1 MISAALT
8 AIETE
13 LRQAAARRAYADVE
27 RLVVSLCAAAA
38 GQARALPPGDPRIR
52 EIAVWL
58 DEQLERTRILLRIA
72 RTAQADELRR
82 LLFVKRYLPGQH
94 RQTPQLRLEL

>member
-1 MISAALT
+1 MISAPLT

-27 RLVVSLCAAAA
+27 RLAVSIGAAAA
-38 GQARALPPGDPRIR
+38 QEARELPAGDPAIR
-52 EIAVWL
+52 EIVAWL
-58 DEQLERTRILLRIA
+58 QGVYECTGILLRIA

-82 LLFVKRYLPGQH
+82 LHFVKRYLPRQP
-94 RQTPQLRLEL
+94 RQTPQVRLEL

>member
-13 LRQAAARRAYADVE
+13 LRQAAARRAYADVV
-27 RLVVSLCAAAA
+27 RLAVTLGATAA
-38 GQARALPPGDPRIR
+38 QEARALLAGDPAVR
-52 EIAVWL
+52 EIAAWL
-58 DEQLERTRILLRIA
+58 QAVYECTRVLLRVA

-82 LLFVKRYLPGQH
+82 LLFVKRYLPRQH
-94 RQTPQLRLEL
+94 RQTPQVRLEL